1 MEYDISG
8 PQLRIRHQPGV
19 RYFDVWHGVELE
31 PALITDNGIRYADLS
46 FEIEANGY
54 GGILATR
61 TDPNHDFQSL
71 LSDMN
76 ELAEKRLAAFSN
88 EWKFLPQHQ
97 VPIKSTKLAETPPPD
112 MIRIPGGE
120 FEFIVS
126 GIEIE
131 GGDSI
136 GVDVQYPW
144 ENSPRRYHRQRM
156 TIRPFF
162 IDRHPVTNAKFKE
175 FLDATSYHPRND
187 YNFLKD
193 CRNGNYPEGWGNK
206 PVINL

>member
-1 MEYDISG
+1 
-8 PQLRIRHQPGV
+8 
-19 RYFDVWHGVELE
+19 
-31 PALITDNGIRYADLS
+31 
-46 FEIEANGY
+46 
-54 GGILATR
+54 
-61 TDPNHDFQSL
+61 
-71 LSDMN
+71 
-76 ELAEKRLAAFSN
+76 
-88 EWKFLPQHQ
+88 
-97 VPIKSTKLAETPPPD
+97 

-156 TIRPFF
+156 TIRPF
-162 IDRHPVTNAKFKE
+162 INRHPVTNAKFKE